1 MAKTHRENVW
11 IFCKMDCGIFVK
23 ARPGKI
29 CPGGEKGEYL
39 AATNDEL
46 FVKISTTKPHARAA
60 ADFSS
65 LNMREKSNGKGNIYE
80 HSNDHLYG
88 DLCGMV
94 IFAATLVSY
103 MLNKI
108 PMWLTAMISLAA
120 LYFTGCIDAS
130 GALAG
135 FSNVNTLLMATMFVV
150 AAGFR
155 RTSLVDGMCD
165 AIMKVTRG
173 SFRMA
178 YFGYILL
185 AVLLTNF
192 IASPMVV
199 YAIVSPLLAA
209 LCDNTG
215 HSRTQYMFPVMVVCV
230 ACCGI
235 LPLATAIQM
244 AGQYTGFMETYGFAG
259 MSIQPTDFTLAAWP
273 VLIVVPLWAL
283 FLGPKFTPKEPV
295 VPIEA
300 LEERKSGKQ
309 AQKLSPLVDKLGIII
324 FFATILCLIFSS
336 QLHLTTWSVAL
347 VGSLLMVLFGV
358 VDQKSALRDIPWDM
372 LMLFVGAL
380 ALGTALTNTG
390 AGDLIG
396 NALATAVGGT
406 HNNYVLGALFFI
418 IPFLLTQFMLNRSVS
433 AVFIP
438 ICLLTCSALG
448 ANPTGL
454 VLLVNAGSL
463 TAFLTPMATPA
474 VPMCMADGGYD
485 LKAIIKSGALITLIL
500 PFVYIFYTMTV
511 LPAF

>member
-1 MAKTHRENVW
+1 MNTQM
-11 IFCKMDCGIFVK
+11 I
-23 ARPGKI
+23 I
-29 CPGGEKGEYL
+29 C
-39 AATNDEL
+39 
-46 FVKISTTKPHARAA
+46 
-60 ADFSS
+60 
-65 LNMREKSNGKGNIYE
+65 
-80 HSNDHLYG
+80 
-88 DLCGMV
+88 MV

-235 LPLATAIQM
+235 LPLATAI
-244 AGQYTGFMETYGFAG
+244 
-259 MSIQPTDFTLAAWP
+259 
-273 VLIVVPLWAL
+273 
-283 FLGPKFTPKEPV
+283 
-295 VPIEA
+295 
-300 LEERKSGKQ
+300 
-309 AQKLSPLVDKLGIII
+309 
-324 FFATILCLIFSS
+324 
-336 QLHLTTWSVAL
+336 
-347 VGSLLMVLFGV
+347 
-358 VDQKSALRDIPWDM
+358 
-372 LMLFVGAL
+372 
-380 ALGTALTNTG
+380 
-390 AGDLIG
+390 
-396 NALATAVGGT
+396 
-406 HNNYVLGALFFI
+406 
-418 IPFLLTQFMLNRSVS
+418 
-433 AVFIP
+433 
-438 ICLLTCSALG
+438 
-448 ANPTGL
+448 
-454 VLLVNAGSL
+454 
-463 TAFLTPMATPA
+463 
-474 VPMCMADGGYD
+474 
-485 LKAIIKSGALITLIL
+485 
-500 PFVYIFYTMTV
+500 
-511 LPAF
+511 